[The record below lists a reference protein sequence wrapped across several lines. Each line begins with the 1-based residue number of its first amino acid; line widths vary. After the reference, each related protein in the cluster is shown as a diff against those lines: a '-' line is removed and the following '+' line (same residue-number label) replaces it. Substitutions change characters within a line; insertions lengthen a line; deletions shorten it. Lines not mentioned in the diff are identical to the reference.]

1 MADGYSTRDRAPH
14 QGRGSKTSPSSSPEG
29 ARDKGSGMSRRVEAQ
44 GKGSAFVR
52 GSDGEHPA
60 GNQRRRACMRELS
73 GCSPVRALSAGQQRR
88 RTGAAVPLP
97 EQCLGVQ
104 PDLLQPGGPV
114 RVLCQVV
121 ILHPRAGAKKDGGG
135 VTLGSKSPPSRPP
148 APSRA
153 PPSRHG
159 QRPSSCRTPPP
170 AAAART
176 PRRRGN
182 PRTPRRR
189 PRGHRHCLCPPP
201 PPPPRR
207 SRFCG
212 APPPGWRRRLAC
224 CLQKRPAISS
234 ESGDA

>member
-60 GNQRRRACMRELS
+60 GNQRRRRPNRSRRRRACMRELS
-73 GCSPVRALSAGQQRR
+73 GCSPVISSAQCGATKEADRSRRAAP
-88 RTGAAVPLP
+88 RTVP
-97 EQCLGVQ
+97 
-104 PDLLQPGGPV
+104 
-114 RVLCQVV
+114 R
-121 ILHPRAGAKKDGGG
+121 
-135 VTLGSKSPPSRPP
+135 SPARPP
-148 APSRA
+148 AA
-153 PPSRHG
+153 G
-159 QRPSSCRTPPP
+159 W
-170 AAAART
+170 A
-176 PRRRGN
+176 
-182 PRTPRRR
+182 
-189 PRGHRHCLCPPP
+189 
-201 PPPPRR
+201 
-207 SRFCG
+207 G